1 MALDILTQ
9 DIVLDETTGFTDD
22 DINPAIPPY
31 DTNPTVQY
39 LLSLDDPGGLTSPEV
54 AFQANFVVAS
64 ASAGETITS
73 VVLSQNLT
81 GTPFST
87 TVGVNSGI
95 QTVDGNYVWLFK
107 DADPPHANVV
117 IGVIGTSD
125 PSAAPAATGP
135 LAFSF
140 GLVSTSATNA
150 DLYTVEYVPLLNP
163 DATNPDDR
171 IGLTNKVFASVT
183 GTSVA
188 SFLGSAA
195 APGNNDFYLINSAN
209 DASKQLLVIG
219 LNGGS
224 ANVSEQG
231 FGINNQSINPNE
243 TLQVDFVTGG
253 TLNAGS
259 ASQIQY
265 GNHIETI
272 TQAGFT
278 ISQITPSTPTARV
291 DVTVSAFN
299 NTGNDQGTNFFD
311 GTTTSPVDITGI
323 KLTGTSGFA
332 SVITVD
338 GTYATGSGNI
348 TVTGLSGTGNAVT
361 ITGLDNTT
369 TVDITTGS
377 PMDRLTVKG
386 VDANEGC
393 DISEFHFSATSTNA
407 YSEEVG
413 SHINF
418 DDDGP
423 SISTTGAEPT
433 LTVDESVLTTNDT
446 QSFAANFS
454 SGFGADGAGTLTY
467 ALGVVAGPS
476 GLIDTATGQAVI
488 LSLNGSVVEGHT
500 IGSNDLVF
508 TVSVSAAGAVTLD
521 QLRAVVHADAS
532 NPDDS
537 TSLAADNLVT
547 LTATVTDK
555 DGDHLSASLD
565 IGQNLNFKDDGP
577 SISTTGAEPTLTVDE
592 SVLTT
597 NDTQSFAA
605 NFSSGFGAD
614 GAGTLTYALGVV
626 AGPSGLIDTAT
637 GQAVILSLNG
647 SVVEGH
653 TIGSNDLVFT
663 VSVSAAGAVTL
674 DQLRAVVHA
683 DASNPDDSTSLAADN
698 LVTLTATVTDKDGD
712 HLSASLDIG
721 QNLNFKDDG
730 PSISTTG
737 TEPTLT
743 VDESVLTT
751 NDTQSFAANFS
762 SGFGADGAGTL
773 TYALGVVAG
782 PSGLIDTATGQ
793 AVILSLNGS
802 VVEGHTIGSNDL
814 VFTVSVSAAGAVT
827 LDQLRAV
834 VHADASNP
842 DDSTS
847 LAADNLVTLTATVT
861 DKDGDHLSASLD
873 IGQNLNFKDD
883 GPSISTTGAEP
894 TLTVDESVLTT
905 NDTQS
910 FAANFSSGFGADG
923 AGTLT
928 YALGVVAGP
937 SGLIDT
943 ATGQAVILSLN
954 GSVVEGH
961 TIGSN
966 DLVFTVSVSAAGAVT
981 LDQLRAVVHA
991 DASNPDDS
999 TSLAADNL
1007 VTLTATVTDKDGDH
1021 LSASLDIGQNLNF
1034 KDDGPSIS
1042 TTGTEP
1048 TLTVDESV
1056 LTTNDTQS
1064 FAANFSSGFGADGA
1078 GTLTYALG
1086 VVAGPSGL
1094 IDTATGQ
1101 AVVLSLNGSVVE
1113 GHTIGSN
1120 DLVFTV
1126 SVSAAG
1132 AVTLDQL
1139 RAVVH
1144 ADASNPDDSTSL
1156 AADNL
1161 VTLTAT
1167 VTDKDGDHLS
1177 ASLDIGQNLNFKDD
1191 GPSISTTGTEP
1202 TLTVDESN
1210 LGANSADFA
1219 TVFTPNAGADSDAI
1233 SYALGIN
1240 QVTNVSGL
1248 TDTLTGLSVLLFVE
1262 GGEVVGRA
1270 GSAAGDIVFTVS
1282 VAVDGT
1288 VTLDQARAVIH
1299 SPDTGP
1305 DQQTS
1310 LAADDL
1316 VTLTAIITDGDGD
1329 QASDSVNIGTS
1340 LVFKDDAPTITVPFD
1355 GDQNAGNGI
1364 GTPET
1369 LANTLNASAT
1379 GAFGYDIGADAHP
1392 AAFYASGSDF
1402 VDQNGALAGVQIGLT
1417 GTITGG
1423 GGGNILTSEVTLAS
1437 ESLTS
1442 ATFNF
1447 TFTYDKDPAAG
1458 TQTGTAGGTLV
1469 FDKIADTY
1477 TIHLTDPLEGFSFD
1491 VIHTSQLLSKEP
1503 LGNTGHPQIV
1513 LEKLQADD
1521 PNTPAN
1527 ENFYVQ
1533 FTGNLINKANP
1544 FSLTANGEG
1553 SSGDATFTLGGHEMV
1568 SNANESWVS
1577 ATQST
1582 NGVAGDTIQKG
1593 ELLTLRFFD
1602 SNVGINSQNEATQPT
1617 ATAGTM
1623 AIKFDGIGNSED
1635 LMLILN
1641 LIDDKGTASTLD
1653 DVSITRAMY
1662 VQNADIFKMGH
1673 VPAPYSGE
1681 FTLDNND
1688 GLVIIEQN
1696 DYNAAGEHF
1705 VLQGVQIM
1713 QSGNGITGN
1722 NTAINLNPTTGA
1734 GGGSDA
1740 TTNLVNFDPTDND
1753 VLKITDIG
1761 FTSTS
1766 TQTPDAHLDFAFKVA
1781 DADADQTAMQHILV
1795 DVA

>member
-1 MALDILTQ
+1 MALDITTQ
-9 DIVLDETTGFTDD
+9 DIIIDETIGLQDD
-22 DINPAIPPY
+22 DINPSIAPY
-31 DTNPTVQY
+31 NTDTTLTY
-39 LLSLDDPGGLTSPEV
+39 LLGLDAAGGLPSPEV
-54 AFQANFVVAS
+54 AFQTNFVVAS

-73 VVLSQNLT
+73 VALSQNLS

-95 QTVDGNYVWLFK
+95 QTVDGNYVWLFQ
-107 DADPPHANVV
+107 DPTHPNVV

-125 PSAAPAATGP
+125 ATAEPAETGP

-140 GLVSTSATNA
+140 ALIPTSTTNA
-150 DLYTVEYVPLLNP
+150 DLYTVEYVPLLHP
-163 DATNPDDR
+163 DATDPDDR
-171 IGLTNKVFASVT
+171 IDLTDKVFASVT

-188 SFLGSAA
+188 SFAGTAA
-195 APGNNDFYLINSAN
+195 APGNHDFYLINSSN

-219 LNGGS
+219 LNGGT

-253 TLNAGS
+253 NLNAGS

-265 GNHIETI
+265 GSHLETV

-291 DVTVSAFN
+291 DVSISAFN
-299 NTGNDQGTNFFD
+299 NTGNEQSTDFFD
-311 GTTTSPVDITGI
+311 GTATSPVDITGI

-338 GTYATGSGNI
+338 GTYATASGNV

-369 TVDITTGS
+369 TVDITTSS
-377 PMDRLTVKG
+377 PMDRLQVKG
-386 VDANEGC
+386 VDSNEGC
-393 DISEFHFSATSTNA
+393 DISEFHFSSTSTNA

-423 SISTTGAEPT
+423 SISITGAEPT
-433 LTVDESVLTTNDT
+433 LTVDESALATNDT
-446 QSFAANFS
+446 KSFAGNFS
-454 SGFGADGAGTLTY
+454 SAFGVDGAGTLTY
-467 ALGVVAGPS
+467 ALGVLGGGTNVVS
-476 GLIDTATGQAVI
+476 GLVDTQSGEAVV
-488 LSLNGSVVEGHT
+488 LNLNASGVV
-500 IGSNDLVF
+500 IGTTASGGLEVF
-508 TVSVSAAGAVTLD
+508 RVSVDAAGNVTLD
-521 QLRAVVHADAS
+521 QSRAVVHSDTTDP
-532 NPDDS
+532 NDS
-537 TSLAADNLVT
+537 TSLAADNL
-547 LTATVTDK
+547 
-555 DGDHLSASLD
+555 
-565 IGQNLNFKDDGP
+565 IQ
-577 SISTTGAEPTLTVDE
+577 
-592 SVLTT
+592 
-597 NDTQSFAA
+597 
-605 NFSSGFGAD
+605 
-614 GAGTLTYALGVV
+614 
-626 AGPSGLIDTAT
+626 
-637 GQAVILSLNG
+637 
-647 SVVEGH
+647 
-653 TIGSNDLVFT
+653 
-663 VSVSAAGAVTL
+663 
-674 DQLRAVVHA
+674 
-683 DASNPDDSTSLAADN
+683 
-698 LVTLTATVTDKDGD
+698 LTATVTDKDGD

-751 NDTQSFAANFS
+751 NDTKSFAGNFTS
-762 SGFGADGAGTL
+762 AFGADGAGTL

-782 PSGLIDTATGQ
+782 PSGLVDTATGQ
-793 AVILSLNGS
+793 AVILSLNGG
-802 VVEGHTIGSNDL
+802 VVEGHTSGSNDL
-814 VFTVSVSAAGAVT
+814 VFTVSVSATGDVT

-834 VHADASNP
+834 VHANTSNP

-847 LAADNLVTLTATVT
+847 LT
-861 DKDGDHLSASLD
+861 
-873 IGQNLNFKDD
+873 
-883 GPSISTTGAEP
+883 
-894 TLTVDESVLTT
+894 
-905 NDTQS
+905 
-910 FAANFSSGFGADG
+910 
-923 AGTLT
+923 
-928 YALGVVAGP
+928 
-937 SGLIDT
+937 
-943 ATGQAVILSLN
+943 
-954 GSVVEGH
+954 
-961 TIGSN
+961 
-966 DLVFTVSVSAAGAVT
+966 
-981 LDQLRAVVHA
+981 
-991 DASNPDDS
+991 
-999 TSLAADNL
+999 
-1007 VTLTATVTDKDGDH
+1007 
-1021 LSASLDIGQNLNF
+1021 
-1034 KDDGPSIS
+1034 
-1042 TTGTEP
+1042 
-1048 TLTVDESV
+1048 
-1056 LTTNDTQS
+1056 
-1064 FAANFSSGFGADGA
+1064 
-1078 GTLTYALG
+1078 
-1086 VVAGPSGL
+1086 
-1094 IDTATGQ
+1094 
-1101 AVVLSLNGSVVE
+1101 
-1113 GHTIGSN
+1113 
-1120 DLVFTV
+1120 
-1126 SVSAAG
+1126 
-1132 AVTLDQL
+1132 
-1139 RAVVH
+1139 
-1144 ADASNPDDSTSL
+1144 
-1156 AADNL
+1156 ADNL

-1219 TVFTPNAGADSDAI
+1219 TVFTPNAGADGDAI

-1282 VAVDGT
+1282 VAADGT
-1288 VTLDQARAVIH
+1288 VTLDQARAIIH

-1310 LAADDL
+1310 LASDDL

-1355 GDQNAGNGI
+1355 GDQTGVP

-1392 AAFYASGSDF
+1392 AAFYAGGGSDF

-1458 TQTGTAGGTLV
+1458 VQTGTAGGTLV

-1503 LGNTGHPQIV
+1503 LGNTGHPPIV

-1553 SSGDATFTLGGHEMV
+1553 ASGDATFTLGGHEMV
-1568 SNANESWVS
+1568 SNANETWVS

-1602 SNVGINSQNEATQPT
+1602 SNVGIANEAITPT

-1641 LIDDKGTASTLD
+1641 LIDDKGTASTAD

-1722 NTAINLNPTTGA
+1722 STAINLNPTTGA
-1734 GGGSDA
+1734 SGGSNA

-1766 TQTPDAHLDFAFKVA
+1766 TQTPDAHLDFAFQVA